1 MSSHRFEPE
10 ITGIFKCMSSYENSI
25 NVTSEHPDQT
35 RDLGRKVGRLIKK
48 PLNLALIGQL
58 GSGKTLFV
66 KGLAQGLGIS
76 DQEPVTSP
84 SYTIVNAYSGLF
96 HIDLYRLNGI
106 DDIEAAGVL
115 ELLDGPSICAV
126 EWADQISIDDLGV
139 HLRFEFSQILE
150 DRRTIE
156 ITAHG
161 GDAMVLLNGLVTV
174 QNSVQRESKC
184 NPKNN
189 KW

>member
-1 MSSHRFEPE
+1 VAD
-10 ITGIFKCMSSYENSI
+10 ENII

-35 RDLGRKVGRLIKK
+35 RNLGRKVGRLIKK

-66 KGLAQGLGIS
+66 KGLAQGLGVS
-76 DQEPVTSP
+76 AKEPITSP
-84 SYTIVNAYSGLF
+84 TYTIINAYGGLF

-115 ELLDGPSICAV
+115 ELLDGPYVCAV
-126 EWADQISIDDLGV
+126 EWADQLLEEDLGS
-139 HLRFEFSQILE
+139 HLKFEFSVIKKDL
-150 DRRTIE
+150 RNIE

-161 GDAMVLLNGLVTV
+161 EDAMVILNGLVII
-174 QNSVQRESKC
+174 
-184 NPKNN
+184 
-189 KW
+189 

>member
-1 MSSHRFEPE
+1 
-10 ITGIFKCMSSYENSI
+10 MSSYENII

-35 RDLGRKVGRLIKK
+35 HNLGRKVGRLIKK

-76 DQEPVTSP
+76 AKEPVTSP
-84 SYTIVNAYSGLF
+84 TYTIVNAYSGLF

-115 ELLDGPSICAV
+115 ELLDGPCICAV
-126 EWADQISIDDLGV
+126 EWADQLFEEDLGV
-139 HLRFEFSQILE
+139 HLRVAFTAIEK
-150 DRRTIE
+150 DRRNIE

-161 GDAMVLLNGLVTV
+161 KDAMVILNGLVTIQDPV
-174 QNSVQRESKC
+174 
-184 NPKNN
+184 
-189 KW
+189 